1 MFLSQYVDSLEGKS
15 FKINSDTDTVT
26 YNCMYATKWPRISYN
41 LQSLTL
47 FE

>member
-1 MFLSQYVDSLEGKS
+1 MFLSQYSDISEGKS
-15 FKINSDTDTVT
+15 FKINSETDTVT
-26 YNCMYATKWPRISYN
+26 YNLLYNFPTIN